1 MSSRSVTI
9 EPAYA
14 CVISCCELAGIIAE
28 RLSVLEER
36 LGQLEQRT
44 NRYLIQ
50 GMAIDHSE
58 SNLMLEQGQER

>member
-14 CVISCCELAGIIAE
+14 CEISCCELAGIISE
-28 RLSVLEER
+28 RLSGLEER

-58 SNLMLEQGQER
+58 SNLMLE